1 MDGQQIKQILQDN
14 KERLFTTYPLVSMA
28 LFGSFADGSARD
40 DSDVDIL
47 VEFSRPTGFE
57 LVDLTLDI
65 EQLLHRKADV
75 VTRKAVK
82 PALMQFIQPQ
92 LQYV

>member
-1 MDGQQIKQILQDN
+1 MDGQLIRQLLQQHR
-14 KERLFTTYPLVSMA
+14 ERLFAAYPLTSMA
-28 LFGSFADGSARD
+28 LFGSFADGTATA

-47 VEFSRPTGFE
+47 VEFNRPVGFE
-57 LVDLTLDI
+57 LVDLTIDL

-75 VTRKAVK
+75 VTRNAIK
-82 PALMQFIQPQ
+82 PALMCFIQPQ

>member
-57 LVDLTLDI
+57 LVDLTLEI

-75 VTRKAVK
+75 VTRKGVK